1 MHTNLVELQEA
12 NKDVLLGKR
21 KLNCLSCGTEKNK
34 ESITVGQDGKVY
46 RVVNAMN
53 DGELH

>member
-34 ESITVGQDGKVY
+34 DSITVGQDGKVY